1 MFILLFYLFAIFDVF
16 WFRAITSSV
25 ITGIKF
31 AVKQQLMLEFKGLWW
46 HDSYDVKEVSSK
58 SRVPSVILVK
68 SSLFVIKALGCY
80 DVVKGSE

>member
-31 AVKQQLMLEFKGLWW
+31 AVKQQLMLEFKGL
-46 HDSYDVKEVSSK
+46 
-58 SRVPSVILVK
+58 
-68 SSLFVIKALGCY
+68 
-80 DVVKGSE
+80 